1 MAFLT
6 NFLVWDLFV
15 VYMLICVTFLVSC
28 CIWVSCMFLFYPAR
42 NQQVICRSEQQISHD
57 ENMKHGS
64 IKSYPTSSSIR
75 PKNEDTCND
84 NRNYRSKS
92 INIIPLPQ
100 CSEHLTENKA
110 NELAILAVIEPCSSR
125 SDQDRYLQ
133 LQKKQELS

>member
-1 MAFLT
+1 MALLT

-42 NQQVICRSEQQISHD
+42 NQQVICRSEQHISHE

-75 PKNEDTCND
+75 PKNEDTVND
-84 NRNYRSKS
+84 YRNYRSKS

-100 CSEHLTENKA
+100 CSEHSAENEA
-110 NELAILAVIEPCSSR
+110 NELPILAVMEPCSSR
-125 SDQDRYLQ
+125 SDQDRYSQ